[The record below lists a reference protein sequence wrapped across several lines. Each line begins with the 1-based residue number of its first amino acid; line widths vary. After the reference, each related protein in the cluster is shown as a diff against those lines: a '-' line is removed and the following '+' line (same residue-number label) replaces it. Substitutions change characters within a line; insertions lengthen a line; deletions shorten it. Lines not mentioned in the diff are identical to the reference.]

1 MTMYFI
7 PGDRKRRKP
16 TGSRIVIGGSF
27 RGTATPRGLVPYE
40 EPKGPS
46 KAAAE
51 KAQRERARDV
61 AEAFDFVRD
70 CPNSAR
76 ERVANAHAE
85 AASVPV

>member
-1 MTMYFI
+1 MTMYFL

-16 TGSRIVIGGSF
+16 TGDRIVIGGSF
-27 RGTATPRGLVPYE
+27 RGRATPRGLVPYE
-40 EPKGPS
+40 EPKGHSP
-46 KAAAE
+46 AAE
-51 KAQRERARDV
+51 AKKKADRANDV
-61 AEAFDFVRD
+61 AEAYHFVRD